1 MVDLQCC
8 ANLCCTAETLI
19 HIQSFNIFSA
29 VVYHRMMNIVS
40 CAVQEDLVVY
50 TCAFVT
56 LCPGHITM
64 VVMAAGL

>member
-1 MVDLQCC
+1 
-8 ANLCCTAETLI
+8 
-19 HIQSFNIFSA
+19 
-29 VVYHRMMNIVS
+29 MNIVS

-64 VVMAAGL
+64 GVMAAGL